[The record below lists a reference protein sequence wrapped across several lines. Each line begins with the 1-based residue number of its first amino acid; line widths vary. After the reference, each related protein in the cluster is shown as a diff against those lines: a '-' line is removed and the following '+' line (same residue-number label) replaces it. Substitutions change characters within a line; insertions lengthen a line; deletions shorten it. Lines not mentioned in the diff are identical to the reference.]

1 MQLATASH
9 YARALGELVMRPES
23 PVSPRAAVLE
33 VQSFQQMMAS
43 SHELRGVLL
52 NPAVSISRKRAIV
65 SKLAS
70 RSGISTLV
78 RNFLFVTMDH
88 RRIGILADIAVAFET
103 KVDELLG
110 VVRAGITSAAP
121 LNEAQRQRLEQ
132 EFAQLTGKQVRM
144 EYEVDETLIGGV
156 TARVGST
163 VYDGSVR
170 GRLDA
175 LRRRL
180 IAE

>member
-23 PVSPRAAVLE
+23 PVSPRAAVAE
-33 VQSFQQMMAS
+33 VRSFQQMIAS
-43 SHELRGVLL
+43 SHELRGILL
-52 NPAVSISRKRAIV
+52 NPAVSTNRKRAIIA
-65 SKLAS
+65 KLAA
-70 RSGISTLV
+70 RAGISTLV
-78 RNFLFVTMDH
+78 RNFLYVTLSH
-88 RRIGILADIAVAFET
+88 RRIGILADIAVAFEA

-110 VVRAGITSAAP
+110 VVRAGVASAAP
-121 LNEAQRQRLEQ
+121 LSAAQRQRLEQ
-132 EFAQLTGKQVRM
+132 ELSQLTGKQVRT

-180 IAE
+180 ITE